1 MIYLNLD
8 ITIINEIIK
17 ICERHEYIEK
27 VVIFGSRAR
36 GDNDLKSD
44 IDLAIY
50 SQQSL
55 TEFVEDIEMNTKT
68 LLEYDFSHM
77 NTVKDQFFIEQ
88 VNKEGIIIYEKCR
101 I

>member
-1 MIYLNLD
+1 MKLD